1 MKRILAVSTLAL
13 LAPSVGVHGDPAL
26 KPDAAAMEEAFDKA
40 IEPQAI
46 GDWIKTMAAYP
57 NQVGS
62 PHDEANA
69 EYELGLFK
77 SWGWKARIEKF
88 DVLFPTPQSEV
99 LETVGADPFKATLT
113 ERPIPGDAT
122 TSHTEGALPAYLAY
136 GADGDVTGEL
146 VYVNYGTE
154 QDYKTLE
161 RMGVSV
167 AGKIVIVRYGQ
178 VWRGVKLA
186 EAQSHG
192 AIGCII
198 FSDPG
203 DDGYALDGTYP
214 DGSMRPPQGIQRGS
228 AMNIT
233 YHPGDPLTPGIGATP
248 QAKRVS
254 LAEATNIQKIPAL
267 PISYGDAQALLSRF
281 KGAVAPE
288 PWRGALGVTYR
299 VSGGPAVHLAVKSN
313 WNLKPVYDVI
323 AMLPGSR
330 FPDQWVIRAN
340 HHDGWVYGASDP
352 MSGQAAL
359 LAEARALGEM
369 VRKGWR
375 PGRTIVY
382 ASWDGE
388 EPMLLGS
395 TEWVEEHSD
404 ELRRKAVVYI
414 NTDENMRG
422 FLSANGSDDLRHF
435 VNGVANDVKD
445 PETGASLADR
455 LRARLRLR
463 AFDRGSDGQ
472 AGMEGDGKSPAG
484 DMEIPLRPLGS
495 GSDYSPFIDYIGVPS
510 VDLRFTGEASN
521 EGTYHSSYD
530 TFDHHSRFVDP
541 GFIYDA
547 LLAKVTGRLVMRAA
561 DDDLPIVHPVGLADA
576 MGRYLSDVKRQ
587 ADRARARAVL
597 QQSLLRDR
605 VFALSADPTKTSA
618 APQPL
623 PTVPV
628 FDFAPMDAAVHDL
641 VASAK
646 AYEAAVSAKG
656 ASLPEGRKRQLQVVM
671 QDIDQALT
679 SDTGLPGR
687 SWYRNLIYA
696 PGKNTGYG
704 AKTLPGIGEAIE
716 DGRWDDARRYIP
728 LTAQVIRAY
737 TAKLDQANRIL
748 N

>member
-1 MKRILAVSTLAL
+1 MKRFLAVSTLAL
-13 LAPSVGVHGDPAL
+13 LAPSFAVHGDPA
-26 KPDAAAMEEAFDKA
+26 PVSDTAALETTFDKA
-40 IEPQAI
+40 IDPQAI
-46 GDWIKTMAAYP
+46 GGWIKTMAAYP

-62 PHDEANA
+62 PHDKANA
-69 EYELGLFK
+69 EFELSLFK
-77 SWGWKARIEKF
+77 SWGWKANIEKF
-88 DVLFPTPQSEV
+88 DVLFPTPLSEV
-99 LETVGADPFKATLT
+99 LETVGPNPFKATLT
-113 ERPIPGDAT
+113 ERPIPGDVT
-122 TSHTEGALPAYLAY
+122 TTHTDGALPAYLAY
-136 GADGDVTGEL
+136 GADGDVTGDL

-161 RMGVSV
+161 RLGVSV

-178 VWRGVKLA
+178 VWRGVKFA

-198 FSDPG
+198 YSDPG
-203 DDGYALDGTYP
+203 DDGYALDATYP

-248 QAKRVS
+248 GAKRVS
-254 LAEATNIQKIPAL
+254 LDQATNIQKIPGL
-267 PISYGDAQALLSRF
+267 PISYGDAQALLARF
-281 KGAVAPE
+281 KGTVAPAA
-288 PWRGALGVTYR
+288 WRGALGVTYR

-313 WNLKPVYDVI
+313 WDLKPIYDVI

-369 VRKGWR
+369 ARKGWK

-395 TEWVEEHSD
+395 TEWAEEHAE
-404 ELRRKAVVYI
+404 ELKRKAVIYI

-422 FLSANGSDDLRHF
+422 FLSALGSDDLRHLI
-435 VNGVANDVKD
+435 NGVANDVKD

-455 LRARLRLR
+455 LRARTRLR
-463 AFDRGSDGQ
+463 AFDHGSSGQ
-472 AGMEGDGKSPAG
+472 NGSEGDRKTSENA
-484 DMEIPLRPLGS
+484 EIPLRPLGS
-495 GSDYSPFIDYIGVPS
+495 GSDYSSFIDYLGVPS

-530 TFDHHSRFVDP
+530 TFEHHSKFVDP
-541 GFIYDA
+541 GFVYDA

-561 DDDLPIVHPVGLADA
+561 DEDLPIVHPIGLADA
-576 MGRYLSDVKRQ
+576 MGRYLSDLKRQ
-587 ADRARARAVL
+587 TDMARAQAVT
-597 QQSLLRDR
+597 QEGLLRDR
-605 VFALSADPTKTSA
+605 VFQISADPTITNA
-618 APQPL
+618 VPRPL
-623 PTVPV
+623 QAVPA
-628 FDFAPMDAAVHDL
+628 FDFAPMDMAVKHL
-641 VASAK
+641 MASAK
-646 AYEAAVSAKG
+646 TYEAAFSAKG
-656 ASLPEGRKRQLQVVM
+656 ALLPQDKKRQLQAVM
-671 QDIDQALT
+671 QDIDQTLT
-679 SDTGLPGR
+679 SDIGLPER
-687 SWYRNLIYA
+687 PWYRNLVYA
-696 PGKNTGYG
+696 PGKNTGYS
-704 AKTLPGIGEAIE
+704 AKTLPGVREAIE

-728 LTAQVIRAY
+728 LTAKVIEAY
-737 TAKLDQANRIL
+737 AARLDQANRIL